1 MELKELNK
9 QFEKTL
15 AVNKPVSQSI
25 ILHPDSMAYVS
36 GQILG
41 SAIIDTSEGGYTS
54 DIFTNP
60 EFTDLYSA
68 FNTDNTIYDKLPEF
82 IDNSRDKDIYKTVEE
97 LVNERNTEIT
107 PLTDT
112 ELQAIADYEKK
123 KIATDISNV
132 SKIKEY
138 FNGISHSSANNL
150 KYESQDKY
158 SAGFVISL

>member
-1 MELKELNK
+1 M
-9 QFEKTL
+9 
-15 AVNKPVSQSI
+15 
-25 ILHPDSMAYVS
+25 
-36 GQILG
+36 
-41 SAIIDTSEGGYTS
+41 
-54 DIFTNP
+54 
-60 EFTDLYSA
+60 
-68 FNTDNTIYDKLPEF
+68 PEF

-138 FNGISHSSANNL
+138 FNVISHSSANNL

-158 SAGFVISL
+158 SAEFVISL